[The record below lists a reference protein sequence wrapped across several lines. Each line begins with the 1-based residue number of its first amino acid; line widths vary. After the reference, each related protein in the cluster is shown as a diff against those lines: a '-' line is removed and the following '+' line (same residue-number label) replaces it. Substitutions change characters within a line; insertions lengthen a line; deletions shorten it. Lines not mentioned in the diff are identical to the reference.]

1 MGSKICSGSIA
12 IVAFIFHFRTGS
24 ISLSLSLSDCILAIT
39 SVVAPKMMNVY
50 SRHSYRTLFF
60 ICMWVTVCICIY
72 IYNMRERCE
81 MVLCIFFGY
90 YVVRMILWGL
100 NWQSNTIY
108 SVRASDRTQ
117 QQYKA
122 TAQNTY
128 TPNQFFAVKYNS
140 GHMRFNTK
148 YLKLYCTSVHNY
160 GCSSTGNS
168 SSSSRIAFV
177 HIIERKSIYFLPE
190 YENKNEK
197 KHHSTSSTEER
208 KRIRSFDKDEIK
220 PMESREYLLTFTGF
234 KRLSWANNNVMC
246 VCVCPDA

>member
-1 MGSKICSGSIA
+1 MVVVSWELRVDFVIA
-12 IVAFIFHFRTGS
+12 NDYRVLWVVKYVLDRLRLLPSFFIFVQAP
-24 ISLSLSLSDCILAIT
+24 SLSLSLSDCILAIT

-50 SRHSYRTLFF
+50 SRHSYRTWFF

-100 NWQSNTIY
+100 KWQSNTIY

-168 SSSSRIAFV
+168 SSSSSRIAFV
-177 HIIERKSIYFLPE
+177 HIIERESIYFLPE

-197 KHHSTSSTEER
+197 SAMQLHRR
-208 KRIRSFDKDEIK
+208 KR
-220 PMESREYLLTFTGF
+220 ESE
-234 KRLSWANNNVMC
+234 
-246 VCVCPDA
+246 